1 MFRRSIAWQPSMI
14 LEKRIYLGS
23 TEQASN
29 PHVMH
34 TLGITHVLST
44 SRVKPVKFRGIVYIL
59 VNKASFSNSTLKLTT
74 NFITEAVNKG
84 TSPFV

>member
-1 MFRRSIAWQPSMI
+1 
-14 LEKRIYLGS
+14 
-23 TEQASN
+23 
-29 PHVMH
+29 MH
-34 TLGITHVLST
+34 SLGITHVLST

-84 TSPFV
+84 NTLTKTESIFMSLNMILDLIKLKLKERC